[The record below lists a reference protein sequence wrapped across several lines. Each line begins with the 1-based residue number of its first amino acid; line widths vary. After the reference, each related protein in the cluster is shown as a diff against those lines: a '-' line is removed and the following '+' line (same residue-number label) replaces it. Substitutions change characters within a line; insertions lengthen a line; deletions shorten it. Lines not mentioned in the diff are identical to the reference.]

1 MTRKEFLKHVGIGA
15 AFVLTV
21 PCLHSCKDDDEEGGG
36 TLNAGDKDFTVDLS
50 DQAII
55 TDFANQ
61 GYIIR
66 NSVVIAQPSPGV
78 FAAASQICS
87 HEGTNAVVFD
97 SSEWFCLTHGAR
109 FATATGTPANSVTDR
124 SLRIYQT
131 TYDAT
136 AETLRVFS

>member
-21 PCLHSCKDDDEEGGG
+21 PCLHSCKDEDDDDNNA
-36 TLNAGDKDFTVDLS
+36 LNAGDKDFTIDLTE
-50 DQAII
+50 QAII
-55 TDFANQ
+55 TDFDTR
-61 GYIIR
+61 GYTIR

-78 FAAASQICS
+78 FAAASQVCS
-87 HEGTNAVVFD
+87 HEGTREVVFD
-97 SSEWFCLTHGAR
+97 SNEWFCLTHGAR
-109 FATATGTPANSVTDR
+109 FALADGVPENSITNRD
-124 SLRIYQT
+124 LRIYQT